1 MHGTLFKGGG
11 RVSEIIQVSRDTELL
26 TKVKEQLG
34 ITVTDIVIE
43 NNINLKIM
51 ATKGYLLKGGAKHLM
66 TEINDIDIACIAIGV
81 NDLLNGIPGETKF
94 SPAFNIF
101 AQQICRG

>member
-1 MHGTLFKGGG
+1 M
-11 RVSEIIQVSRDTELL
+11 SETIQVSSDTELL

-34 ITVTDIVIE
+34 ITVDDAII
-43 NNINLKIM
+43 NSNIKLKIM

-81 NDLLNGIPGETKF
+81 NDLLNGTPGETKF